1 MLKSGLNHYITPPFF
16 KSIVPNAPGAASVVF
31 NSKVR
36 QTNNQCQDST
46 GKHVAVTHVLQQL
59 SLYHCCSAWT

>member
-16 KSIVPNAPGAASVVF
+16 KSIVPNAPGASSVVF

-36 QTNNQCQDST
+36 QTINARTALANM
-46 GKHVAVTHVLQQL
+46 
-59 SLYHCCSAWT
+59 WP